1 MDNRRESNIGK
12 LTRQLLVE
20 IDWDPSGALALRY
33 DTRQTR
39 RVLIGLFTELAGSGG
54 VQRAG
59 RHIAAVLS
67 DFAASRHMDCRLVS
81 LNDTRELHRMS
92 VGGKEFVFTGCER
105 SKTRFGATAI
115 RTARRHAKLV
125 LAAHP
130 NLGPVTQAMKIVA
143 PRLRTIICA
152 HGVEVWEPLP
162 ALRRLALRRANVVL
176 APSKDTAN
184 HVAEQQVRRERI
196 RVLPW
201 ALDPEFETITAGT
214 PQNKTPEGYPEGR
227 VILTVGRWL
236 ANERYKGM
244 DTLITALPRLLTR
257 WPELQLLAVGDGDD
271 RPWLED
277 LAEQNGVNRHV
288 HFLSG
293 LNFGELAACY
303 EACEMFA
310 LPSRGEGFG
319 MVYLEAMACGKPV
332 IGGAHGG
339 APEVIEDGVTGYLVP
354 HGDAAQLATSIET
367 LLSDPAMA
375 QKMGARGRQR
385 VDREFRF
392 NVFAKSL
399 KKILREQC
407 ES

>member
-1 MDNRRESNIGK
+1 
-12 LTRQLLVE
+12 
-20 IDWDPSGALALRY
+20 
-33 DTRQTR
+33 
-39 RVLIGLFTELAGSGG
+39 
-54 VQRAG
+54 VQRAS
-59 RHIAAVLS
+59 RHLAAVLS
-67 DFAASRHMDCRLVS
+67 EFATSRHLDCRLLS
-81 LNDTRELHRMS
+81 LNDTPELHRMS

-105 SKTRFGATAI
+105 SKARFTATAV
-115 RTARRHAKLV
+115 RAASRHGKVV
-125 LAAHP
+125 LAGHL
-130 NLGPVTQAMKIVA
+130 NLGPVAQAMRIVA
-143 PRLRTIICA
+143 PRLRTIVCT
-152 HGVEVWEPLP
+152 HGVEVWEPLSW
-162 ALRRLALRRANVVL
+162 LRRLALRRANVVL
-176 APSKDTAN
+176 APSKNTAN
-184 HVAEQQVRRERI
+184 HVAEQLVRRERI

-201 ALDPEFETITAGT
+201 ALDPEFEAIPANA
-214 PQNKTPEGYPEGR
+214 PQSKLPQGYPQGR

-257 WPELQLLAVGDGDD
+257 WPELQLLAVGEGND
-271 RPWLED
+271 RAWLED

-293 LNFGELAACY
+293 LSFEELEACY

-319 MVYLEAMACGKPV
+319 LVYLEAMARGKPV

-367 LLSDPAMA
+367 LLSDPTLA

-385 VDREFRF
+385 VEREFRF
-392 NVFAKSL
+392 SVFAKSL